1 MLTDWAI
8 HNNNNNDNNN
18 HNFEV
23 QQQEKEK
30 KRAFNSKQLISSHDV
45 VLLGTGGTDGC
56 WWVGALQRK
65 SGVQMPALI
74 KRPSP
79 FLTPLIQPSRS
90 IDMSEWSFIIIHL
103 CY

>member
-45 VLLGTGGTDGC
+45 VLLGTGG
-56 WWVGALQRK
+56 
-65 SGVQMPALI
+65 
-74 KRPSP
+74 
-79 FLTPLIQPSRS
+79 
-90 IDMSEWSFIIIHL
+90 
-103 CY
+103 Y